1 MHPVPGDDVTEQR
14 VEDLPAGRPRRLV
27 VRALL
32 RASLTATVLVALY
45 FMLPLTGS
53 PDGSAALLLGL

>member
-1 MHPVPGDDVTEQR
+1 V
-14 VEDLPAGRPRRLV
+14 
-27 VRALL
+27 L